1 MPQRGWKPADTA
13 VNLSA
18 AIGRKLP
25 AGGKK
30 EAVGKKYAVGDK
42 KDEGPPEAK
51 QKRLSENFPSKA
63 KQMNQLNRFMAR
75 SGPCEINTSAASPAP
90 SSASISNN

>member
-1 MPQRGWKPADTA
+1 MTFGSIRLREVT
-13 VNLSA
+13 L
-18 AIGRKLP
+18 R

-42 KDEGPPEAK
+42 KDDGPPEAK
-51 QKRLSENFPSKA
+51 QKRLSENFPSKV

-75 SGPCEINTSAASPAP
+75 SDPCEINTSAASPAR
-90 SSASISNN
+90 SSASISTF